1 MNNEETINGGTLP
14 EVSITA
20 QASTQNATGKVAVPA
35 IGIGGVAFL
44 IMMTLKLTKK
54 TDISWWWVTSPLWG
68 PVGLV
73 LILFL
78 IGYISTRSF

>member
-1 MNNEETINGGTLP
+1 MNDEETINGGTLP
-14 EVSITA
+14 EVKITA
-20 QASTQNATGKVAVPA
+20 QAAPQNNTGKVSVPA

-44 IMMTLKLTKK
+44 IMLTLKLTKK

-78 IGYISTRSF
+78 IGYISTRNF